1 MNPAACPLCAR
12 RGLLLS
18 DLAAHVDKS
27 VAGRAGERARDL
39 LALSDMDL
47 AQAVAPTDASR
58 RLRLA
63 AERAAMPTMGPRLA
77 SLGCWSICPHG
88 SDMPEGFE
96 ALGDAA
102 PRALFGTGDRTL
114 PGRITAAGAVTI
126 VGSRRSS
133 AYGRT
138 VAREMGA
145 QLASAEII
153 VVSGLA
159 NGIDSAAHEG
169 ALDAGGTTLA
179 VLGPGADRSYPRS
192 AGKLYARIRSS
203 GAVVSELPPGAPTF
217 RWMFPARNR
226 LMAAISGVT
235 VVVEAAERS
244 GSLITAEMA
253 AEAGR
258 QVAAVPGQVTSSA
271 SAGTNRLLA
280 EGAALVCDAQDVLD
294 LLLGPGAIEVGA
306 VGPRIDPSCA
316 TVLAAV
322 EAGAATPDG
331 VAIEAGVPFTQALV
345 ALARLERE
353 GYVKAGIGGGYARTA
368 LRPRAEGPPATV

>member
-1 MNPAACPLCAR
+1 VSGGVCPLCVR

-18 DLAAHVDKS
+18 DLAAHVEKS
-27 VAGRAGERARDL
+27 VAGRAGERSRDL

-47 AQAVAPTDASR
+47 ARSVSPADAPR
-58 RLRLA
+58 RVRLA
-63 AERAAMPTMGPRLA
+63 AERAALPTMGPRLA
-77 SLGCWSICPHG
+77 SLGCWTCCRHQG
-88 SDMPEGFE
+88 EMPGGFE

-102 PRALFGTGDRTL
+102 PRALFGAGDATL
-114 PGRITAAGAVTI
+114 LRRIDVHASVTI
-126 VGSRRSS
+126 VGARRSTT
-133 AYGRT
+133 YGRT
-138 VAREMGA
+138 VAREMA
-145 QLASAEII
+145 RLLASAGII

-179 VLGPGADRSYPRS
+179 VLGPGAERSYPRS
-192 AGKLYARIRSS
+192 AGKLYGRIRSS
-203 GAVVSELPPGAPTF
+203 GAVVSELPPGSPTF

-253 AEAGR
+253 AEGGR
-258 QVAAVPGQVTSSA
+258 QVAAVPGPVTSPA
-271 SAGTNRLLA
+271 SSGTNRLLA
-280 EGAALVCDAQDVLD
+280 EGAALVRDAQDVLD

-306 VGPRIDPSCA
+306 VGPPVDPDRA
-316 TVLAAV
+316 RVLAAV
-322 EAGAATPDG
+322 EGGATTPDR
-331 VAIEAGVPFTQALV
+331 VAIEAGVPFTEALV

-353 GYVKAGIGGGYARTA
+353 GYVKAGAGGGYARTT
-368 LRPRAEGPPATV
+368 LNPPVAV